1 MIRSFALGI
10 AAGMCV
16 IAFAAPASAQDA
28 AKIKMGAAL
37 FTSQKCVMCHSIA
50 GKGNPKGAM
59 EPALAKMTPED
70 VRQWIVDPEG
80 MRKKTKS
87 TREPAMKE
95 VKLTKDQV
103 DGLVAYLTSIK

>member
-1 MIRSFALGI
+1 MIRWFALGI
-10 AAGMCV
+10 AAGLCV
-16 IAFAAPASAQDA
+16 VAFAAPAGAQDA
-28 AKIKMGAAL
+28 AKMGAAL

-80 MRKKTKS
+80 MRKKTKA

-95 VKLTKDQV
+95 MKLSKDQV